1 MINRQPSFH
10 CVANYGDANPFDYGG
25 IFLRVD
31 LRGFSVPRLLFFN
44 EWTKEDPRM
53 TLHEVE
59 LNYCF
64 EYDNGGR
71 IQVGVNHYHRYSAE
85 WFGKP
90 DALKSIASCSGITVE
105 ELRLKLCGDLDDRV
119 EGYMAVVGCY
129 GAQSFDDNPHVFKD
143 KREARKFCDSML
155 SEINESKSWPDN

>member
-31 LRGFSVPRLLFFN
+31 RRGFSVPRLLFFN

-53 TLHEVE
+53 TLHAVE
-59 LNYCF
+59 LEYCF
-64 EYDNGGR
+64 EYDNNGN
-71 IQVGVNHYHRYSAE
+71 IQLGTNYRHRYLAE

-90 DALKSIASCSGITVE
+90 DALKSIASCNGITVE
-105 ELRLKLCGDLDDRV
+105 GLRLKLCGDLDDRV
-119 EGYMAVVGCY
+119 EGYMAVVGCH
-129 GAQSFDDNPHVFKD
+129 GAQSFDDSPYVFGSKKD
-143 KREARKFCDSML
+143 ARKFCDSML
-155 SEINESKSWPDN
+155 REIAESESWSDN

>member
-44 EWTKEDPRM
+44 EWTKEHRRM
-53 TLHEVE
+53 TLHAVKLE
-59 LNYCF
+59 YCF
-64 EYDNGGR
+64 EYDNNGR
-71 IQVGVNHYHRYSAE
+71 IQIGTNHQHRYLAE

-90 DALKSIASCSGITVE
+90 DTLKSIASCNETTVE

-129 GAQSFDDNPHVFKD
+129 GAQSFDDNPHVFED
-143 KREARKFCDSML
+143 KKEARKFCDSML
-155 SEINESKSWPDN
+155 SEIKESKSWPNS